1 MKIYNNKKVFL
12 QSEKPAKNK
21 HKFKL
26 LLGIFFIC
34 AIYLLFDKFSSSK
47 EITLES
53 SISPND
59 AVIENAS
66 PAEKQ
71 EKAPI
76 IHTISEGDIPAEVFS
91 EHGKLDAND
100 IIALLTAS
108 KDTYDFT
115 NIKIGKNIRFYF
127 DNKNNCATRIE
138 YDRNTE
144 TMIVAQKNGDS
155 FEVHEE
161 EIKYEISQKT
171 SRVNIDNFL
180 YIDALNAGISES
192 TILEIADIFSFDID
206 FTTEIRQGDS
216 FIIVYEKRIRDGR
229 EASDGKV
236 LAAKFTNA
244 GNDYYGYY
252 FNGGED
258 DGHYDS
264 EGHFLVRQFLRAPL
278 SYRQITSGYTGAR
291 VHPITKT
298 VSAHYQIDY
307 AAPTGTPVVATA
319 RGDVVSA
326 GWESGWGNIVR
337 LRHANGYTTHYGH
350 LSAFGKGI
358 KSGAQVSQG
367 QIIGYVGSTGWST
380 GPHLD
385 YGMRLNGNPINPMA
399 LNLPKGNILNADKM
413 PEFEKIKEK
422 YNSLL
427 K

>member
-1 MKIYNNKKVFL
+1 
-12 QSEKPAKNK
+12 
-21 HKFKL
+21 
-26 LLGIFFIC
+26 
-34 AIYLLFDKFSSSK
+34 
-47 EITLES
+47 
-53 SISPND
+53 
-59 AVIENAS
+59 
-66 PAEKQ
+66 
-71 EKAPI
+71 
-76 IHTISEGDIPAEVFS
+76 
-91 EHGKLDAND
+91 
-100 IIALLTAS
+100 
-108 KDTYDFT
+108 
-115 NIKIGKNIRFYF
+115 
-127 DNKNNCATRIE
+127 
-138 YDRNTE
+138 
-144 TMIVAQKNGDS
+144 
-155 FEVHEE
+155 
-161 EIKYEISQKT
+161 
-171 SRVNIDNFL
+171 NIDNFL

-337 LRHANGYTTHYGH
+337 LRHANMKN
-350 LSAFGKGI
+350 AI
-358 KSGAQVSQG
+358 VSPG
-367 QIIGYVGSTGWST
+367 PVFNRQIIGYVGSTGWST